1 MLANSI
7 AKPETF
13 KEATEDLVN
22 TISDAIRND
31 ELTAT
36 DKEWLI
42 NELDELIEGL
52 KTAKAKKAPKDTLL
66 KKTARAAAK

>member
-13 KEATEDLVN
+13 KEATEDLVT
-22 TISDAIRND
+22 TISDAIRKD

-36 DKEWLI
+36 DREWLI
-42 NELDELIEGL
+42 SELDELIEGL
-52 KTAKAKKAPKDTLL
+52 KTAKAKKAPKDTFS
-66 KKTARAAAK
+66 KKTARATEK

>member
-22 TISDAIRND
+22 TISDAIRKD

-42 NELDELIEGL
+42 SELDELIEGL
-52 KTAKAKKAPKDTLL
+52 KTAKAKQTPKTTFP
-66 KKTARAAAK
+66 KKDVRAAAK